1 VVVTA
6 TNAAGSDTAAS
17 EPSAVLPVPPANVV
31 AASISGDDHVGE
43 VLTADPGEWSG
54 TGPFDFE
61 YQWLRCDFY
70 GENCVEIDGATGETY
85 MLTAD
90 DAGSTIQV
98 VVTASN
104 AAGSAQADAPTT
116 PAVTEPVTEP
126 EPTPSPTPTPG
137 DGGGNGGG
145 NGGGG
150 NGGGGAGAGGGTAPG
165 GDDLGSVPGSMVG
178 DASCQQLA
186 GNSKYSRVKAKGIG
200 TIRVRAYATG
210 PATKV
215 SPVLV
220 TTQISGGKAKKVS
233 YTLDGR
239 RLRAKK
245 GKTWKAAITPA
256 QLQTVGVHVLKATVK
271 GRKGKPKVVT
281 LKLKTVPCKTLF
293 TAQRW
298 RTTAGYGLRLRI
310 DARTAM
316 SGVAFKVA
324 KPLLPR
330 AVKKPRTIG
339 FMRVFVAGESGRRR
353 YALKLPKRG
362 PSKVLVSG
370 AGKPM
375 VKLAGGGV
383 SVTGLP
389 ARSAVVELTIY
400 RERKLDGDTKRKVY
414 KLRARVAPAGG
425 SLSARPKVQR

>member
-1 VVVTA
+1 V
-6 TNAAGSDTAAS
+6 
-17 EPSAVLPVPPANVV
+17 
-31 AASISGDDHVGE
+31 GD

-54 TGPFDFE
+54 TGPLDYE
-61 YQWLRCDFY
+61 YQWVRCDFY
-70 GENCVEIDGATGETY
+70 GENCVEIAGATGETY
-85 MLTAD
+85 ALTSD
-90 DAGSTIQV
+90 DVGSTIQV

-104 AAGSAQADAPTT
+104 AAGSAQAEAPTT
-116 PAVTEPVTEP
+116 PAVTEPQPEP
-126 EPTPSPTPTPG
+126 EPTPTPTPTPG
-137 DGGGNGGG
+137 DG

-150 NGGGGAGAGGGTAPG
+150 SGGGGSGGGGFVPG
-165 GDDLGSVPGSMVG
+165 GDDLGSVPGSLVG

-220 TTQISGGKAKKVS
+220 TTQISGGKAKKVT
-233 YTLDGR
+233 YKLDGR
-239 RLRAKK
+239 SLKAKR
-245 GKTWKAAITPA
+245 GKTWKAAITPSR
-256 QLQTVGVHVLKATVK
+256 LQKVGIHVLKATIK
-271 GRKGKPKVVT
+271 GRKKGSKAKVVT

-298 RTTAGYGLRLRI
+298 KTTAGYGLRLRI

-316 SGVAFKVA
+316 SGIGFKVA
-324 KPLLPR
+324 RPLLPR

-353 YALKLPKRG
+353 YSLKLPKKG
-362 PSKVLVSG
+362 PDKVLVSG
-370 AGKPM
+370 AGKPL
-375 VKLAGGGV
+375 VKLAGGGINV
-383 SVTGLP
+383 SGLP
-389 ARSAVVELTIY
+389 ARAAVVELTLY
-400 RERKLDGDTKRKVY
+400 RVKKLDGATKRRVY

-425 SLSARPKVQR
+425 SLSARPKAPR